1 MTAALSPTDR
11 TTITRH
17 RERGSADRADLFA
30 VLEEALVC
38 HVGIVRDGAPVV
50 LPSVFAVD
58 RDGPD
63 EGGTLYLH
71 GSVAAP
77 WLRASPGATVCATFT
92 LVDGLVLARAAFSHS
107 MNYRSAVVIGPG
119 RLVEDEAERDHAL
132 HLIVDHV
139 VPGRSATLRGNT
151 RKELA
156 ATVVIAVPLA
166 EASVKSR
173 AGGPADEDEDVAAGG
188 WAGVVPLA
196 ITPGEIEPDARGPG
210 ARRRTP
216 SGRRVGRA
224 VERSIGCG
232 PWNAPWCWSSPTAY
246 AVASPAR

>member
-1 MTAALSPTDR
+1 MTPALSPTDR

-17 RERGSADRADLFA
+17 RERGSADRADLFTL
-30 VLEEALVC
+30 LEEALVC

-50 LPSVFAVD
+50 LPSIYAVD
-58 RDGPD
+58 PDGPD

-77 WLRASPGATVCATFT
+77 WLRASPAATVCATFT
-92 LVDGLVLARAAFSHS
+92 LIDGLVLARAAFSHS
-107 MNYRSAVVIGPG
+107 MNYRSAVVIGPA
-119 RLVEDEAERDHAL
+119 RLVEDEVERDRAL

-139 VPGRSATLRGNT
+139 VPGRSATLRSNT

-166 EASVKSR
+166 EASVKTR

-188 WAGVVPLA
+188 WSGVVPL
-196 ITPGEIEPDARGPG
+196 TTVPG
-210 ARRRTP
+210 AIESDHEGPVPDEVRRRVAGWGGP
-216 SGRRVGRA
+216 SGGR
-224 VERSIGCG
+224 
-232 PWNAPWCWSSPTAY
+232 
-246 AVASPAR
+246 